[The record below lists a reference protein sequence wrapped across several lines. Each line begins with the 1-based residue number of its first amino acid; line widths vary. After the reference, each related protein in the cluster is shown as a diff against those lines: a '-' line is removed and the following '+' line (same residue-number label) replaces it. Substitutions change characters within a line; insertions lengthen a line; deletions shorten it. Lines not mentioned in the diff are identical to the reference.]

1 MQAVESG
8 YVEIDITN
16 TTGEVTLPIRWT
28 GDFQAPDRYH
38 LAIELSG
45 IKLFETIV
53 IGADSY
59 VKDLITGKWETRNEL
74 LTPFS
79 NLFAY
84 GAFNTTFGP
93 DVVAGFTLVGVVQ
106 LEDEPVY
113 HVRGPVTGNALAD
126 LLNDSPVQGRD
137 GEVDY
142 WIGIEDFSV
151 RKIAIRSESPVG
163 PGGATS
169 VTQVAMTIS
178 DLGKPVD
185 IMAPIP

>member
-1 MQAVESG
+1 MAQTAFLAPTI
-8 YVEIDITN
+8 YTPR
-16 TTGEVTLPIRWT
+16 PISN
-28 GDFQAPDRYH
+28 G
-38 LAIELSG
+38 
-45 IKLFETIV
+45 V
-53 IGADSY
+53 
-59 VKDLITGKWETRNEL
+59 L
-74 LTPFS
+74 LTEDDRIR
-79 NLFAY
+79 A
-84 GAFNTTFGP
+84 
-93 DVVAGFTLVGVVQ
+93 VGTRDEIEIPTNARVVQ

-151 RKIAIRSESPVG
+151 RKIAIRSESPAG

-185 IMAPIP
+185 IMVPDS